1 MTTMNAT
8 MDVSANRA
16 GDRTCTN
23 DAPMCTINSSIISFV
38 KDLVRCKTWA
48 FLHEKLGISERT
60 AKHRLAGTREFT
72 AAELAV
78 LLRQE
83 RGRELLVAIM
93 GEAKP
98 AWWVEYLRLRKIHS
112 ARQAAVNAEREL
124 LEAINAV
131 DENTATLA
139 RIETALAVSDEA
151 FHRPHIDALRS
162 VAGVSHRA
170 GASPAKRR

>member
-93 GEAKP
+93 GDAEP
-98 AWWVEYLRLRKIHS
+98 AWWVDFQRQMTINGARKKAARL
-112 ARQAAVNAEREL
+112 QREL
-124 LEAINAV
+124 EETIHAV